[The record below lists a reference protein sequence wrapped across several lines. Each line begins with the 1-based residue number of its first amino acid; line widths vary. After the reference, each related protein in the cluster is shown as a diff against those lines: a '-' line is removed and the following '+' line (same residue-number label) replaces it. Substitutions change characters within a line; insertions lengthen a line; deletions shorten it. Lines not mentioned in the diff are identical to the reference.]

1 MLAYLC
7 ESTIF
12 LNLGIYGAKV
22 LHSHFMEALPL
33 AVWTIILCTGIRFG
47 LVYGITWIMNN
58 LYRTREI
65 CYQNQFI
72 MAYGGLRGGIAFSL
86 MMLADLGEHDDQKDL
101 LMCATLMLILFTCFL
116 QGTTIEY
123 FVNSFHVEKQE
134 DNKTV
139 SVEFH
144 NEMIEEVMMGI
155 KAIANKSGREYYYNR
170 WEQWKIK
177 HLNPI
182 FEYRPEHLN
191 ADHRIARA
199 LMRHPSI
206 TADPQL
212 KLATR
217 ERTQMVSE
225 RTRLESSTGEY
236 VVDTSQSLTSPGYA
250 NSYSNTDGFWK
261 HFKQFISFL
270 NKISNIQNILAF
282 QKLVSFSLHY
292 LEKHFKLRFK
302 APRKRVSFH

>member
-1 MLAYLC
+1 
-7 ESTIF
+7 
-12 LNLGIYGAKV
+12 
-22 LHSHFMEALPL
+22 
-33 AVWTIILCTGIRFG
+33 
-47 LVYGITWIMNN
+47 
-58 LYRTREI
+58 
-65 CYQNQFI
+65 

-236 VVDTSQSLTSPGYA
+236 IVDTSQSLTSPGYA

-261 HFKQFISFL
+261 HFKVYFIF
-270 NKISNIQNILAF
+270 
-282 QKLVSFSLHY
+282 
-292 LEKHFKLRFK
+292 E
-302 APRKRVSFH
+302 